1 MKITFL
7 SFYPMIMFALLL
19 SSFAEAQSIK
29 PGLWKATT
37 TLSLNGITLP
47 ASTDEEC
54 VSAEKAA
61 DAKATISKE
70 LEKNGCSISAWNLKG
85 KRLESIL
92 VCKNS
97 DLEAQGHLRGQLSN
111 ESYDLQGD
119 AEGTFKKIP
128 SSATLKLVG
137 RWTKKCAKL

>member
-1 MKITFL
+1 MKIKFL
-7 SFYPMIMFALLL
+7 TLASLFAFILLPF
-19 SSFAEAQSIK
+19 SFAEAQSIK

-70 LEKNGCSISAWNLKG
+70 LEKKGCSISAWNLKG

-92 VCKNS
+92 VCKNN

-128 SSATLKLVG
+128 ASATLKLVG
-137 RWTKKCAKL
+137 RWTNKCAKL